1 MNGRECARGRVILIF
16 TSPSRVAEVVKVYPL
31 KIRWKRGERQ
41 KESEKLRDRRNRRT
55 MPDT

>member
-1 MNGRECARGRVILIF
+1 MGGRECARGRVILIF
-16 TSPSRVAEVVKVYPL
+16 TSPSWEAEAVKVYPL

-41 KESEKLRDRRNRRT
+41 KESEKLHEIENRRT